1 MEFDTGSRSEPA
13 GSGGSGGGTGTT
25 PPGMSASA
33 GGEFN
38 LSDPVNSF
46 VRTVRSLVFE
56 PTAFF
61 RGMPRNAGLKNPLA
75 FAVICSLIAAA
86 PAALLVLLF
95 SLITGLSGDAASAI
109 GGVFGAFVVLLL
121 YPVATVIGLFVGA
134 GIYHLLVILLL
145 RPSNAGFGTTFRVA
159 SYGSFPNALGFLAFI
174 PILGILA
181 GLAIGVYSIILYVL
195 GVREGHA
202 TTTGKAALVVLAPVA
217 VGLVLSIVFTVL
229 AFILGAALG
238 Q

>member
-1 MEFDTGSRSEPA
+1 MEFDTGSRPDPA

-25 PPGMSASA
+25 PPGMAASA

-38 LSDPVNSF
+38 LSDPVKSF
-46 VRTVRSLVFE
+46 VWTVRSLVTA

-95 SLITGLSGDAASAI
+95 SLVTGLSGDAASAI

-121 YPVATVIGLFVGA
+121 YPVATIVGLFVGA
-134 GIYHLLVILLL
+134 GIYHLLVLLIL

-202 TTTGKAALVVLAPVA
+202 TTTGKAALVVLAPVV

>member
-1 MEFDTGSRSEPA
+1 MDFDTGSRPEPA
-13 GSGGSGGGTGTT
+13 GSGGSGGGAGVR
-25 PPGMSASA
+25 PPGVSASA
-33 GGEFN
+33 GGEFD
-38 LSDPVNSF
+38 LSNPVNSF
-46 VRTVRSLVFE
+46 VWTVRSLLSG
-56 PTAFF
+56 PAAFF

-95 SLITGLSGDAASAI
+95 SLLAGISGDAASAV
-109 GGVFGAFVVLLL
+109 GGIVGAFVVLLL
-121 YPVATVIGLFVGA
+121 YPIGTVVGLFVGA
-134 GIYHLLVILLL
+134 GIYHLLVLLLL
-145 RPSNAGFGTTFRVA
+145 RPANAGFGATFRVA
-159 SYGSFPNALGFLAFI
+159 AYGSFPNALGFLIFV

-195 GVREGHA
+195 GFREAHA
-202 TTTGKAALVVLAPVA
+202 TTTGRAALVVLAPVVVA
-217 VGLVLSIVFTVL
+217 FVLSIVFTVL